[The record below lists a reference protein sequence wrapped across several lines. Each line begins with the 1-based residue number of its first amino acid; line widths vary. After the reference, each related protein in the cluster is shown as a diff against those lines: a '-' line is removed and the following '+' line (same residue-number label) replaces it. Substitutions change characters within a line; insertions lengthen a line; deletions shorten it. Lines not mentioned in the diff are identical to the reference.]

1 MRKIL
6 LAGVGAAALLFG
18 VAEAG
23 AVPSPLELA
32 DPIAQYKLYVIDEVG
47 ILLKQSTEFADAI
60 KAGDLEKAKK
70 LYGPSRVSYERIEPL
85 AELFSDLDGAIDSR
99 ADDHEQAEKDPGF
112 TGFHRL
118 EYGLFIGNST
128 EGLTPIADK
137 LVADVTELQSRIKDL
152 TTPPDK
158 VVGGAAALIE
168 EVAASK
174 ISGEEDRYART
185 DLYDFQ
191 ANVDG
196 AKKIVDLLK
205 PLLQKE
211 DADLLKKIEDNFA
224 TVDGILAKYK
234 TADGGFE
241 SYEKLTEE
249 DRNALKAPV
258 TTLAEDLSQLRG
270 TLGLN

>member
-1 MRKIL
+1 MRKTL
-6 LAGVGAAALLFG
+6 LASAGAMALLFA
-18 VAEAG
+18 VAQAG
-23 AVPSPLELA
+23 AVPSPLDLVE
-32 DPIAQYKLYVIDEVG
+32 PISQYKLYVIAEVDV
-47 ILLKQSTEFADAI
+47 LVTQTREFTDAI
-60 KAGDLEKAKK
+60 KAGDLAKAKA
-70 LYGPSRVSYERIEPL
+70 LYGASRVSYERIEPL

-118 EYGLFIGNST
+118 EYGLFVENKT
-128 EGLTPIADK
+128 DGLTPIADK
-137 LVADVTELQSRIKDL
+137 LVADVVELQKRIKDL
-152 TTPPDK
+152 TTPPEK

-168 EVAASK
+168 EVAATK

-196 AKKIVDLLK
+196 AKKIVDLLR
-205 PLLQKE
+205 PLLDQVNKDLVAKL
-211 DADLLKKIEDNFA
+211 DANFA
-224 TVDGILAKYK
+224 MVDGILAKYK

-241 SYEKLTEE
+241 SYEKLTEA